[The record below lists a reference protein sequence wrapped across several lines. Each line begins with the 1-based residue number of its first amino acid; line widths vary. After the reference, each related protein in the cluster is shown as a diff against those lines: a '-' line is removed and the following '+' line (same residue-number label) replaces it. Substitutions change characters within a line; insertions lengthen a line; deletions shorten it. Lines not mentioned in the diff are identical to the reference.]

1 MRGGARGDSPKNQE
15 LAGFICPPSPATR
28 NRIRRGLREEGKRKK
43 KGKEEEKRRDQRRR
57 GALNAALLR
66 FTGEKPVASQRGKE
80 ASKARGD
87 FASREALLLLHTAR
101 LRGEKRSGVEERT
114 VTVTV
119 QCCCWTCSLSRWG
132 LMWWRDPVLTS
143 LSSMDSSLY
152 TREFTALNISQQ
164 PVRKTSSSLTN

>member
-66 FTGEKPVASQRGKE
+66 FTGEKPVASSQPAREG
-80 ASKARGD
+80 SKQSEGGFR
-87 FASREALLLLHTAR
+87 
-101 LRGEKRSGVEERT
+101 
-114 VTVTV
+114 
-119 QCCCWTCSLSRWG
+119 
-132 LMWWRDPVLTS
+132 
-143 LSSMDSSLY
+143 
-152 TREFTALNISQQ
+152 FT
-164 PVRKTSSSLTN
+164 